1 MKNENLQNEI
11 KGSKLTYTKSTLHE
25 LFAERAVLSPDAI
38 ALEFEDIQVTYGQLA
53 KQINQMAHYLWSQGL
68 RPGQIVAVSLDRTPE
83 LIASLFAVLQCGA
96 SYIPIDTL
104 YPEARINL
112 MIEDAGASFYIG
124 SKSKETFSNKIITL
138 SISAILKAIV
148 DFPDEPLTVKTPSEY
163 GAYIIYTSGSTGKPK
178 GVHVAHWNVINLVYS
193 MAKEPGICA
202 TDKIFALT
210 TISFDAMVMEIYLP
224 LLFGACVV
232 IVDEDTRLDGQLLL
246 QKAIK
251 SNISIIWGTPSIWQ
265 ILLDSGWEKPLN
277 IKILIGGE
285 PVPLALAHKLLS
297 RCNELWN
304 IYGPTET
311 TVCSFLTQITVNDDP
326 ITIGKPIANT
336 TVYLLDI
343 NRNPVNQGEVGEI
356 VIAGD
361 GVSLGY
367 LNRPELT
374 NERFVPN
381 NFEKKSNG
389 KMYLSGDLG
398 KLLPN
403 GQVQC
408 LGRIDNQVK
417 VRGYRIEIGEIENTL
432 LSFEGIK
439 SSVVLANSD
448 ILIAFVVVDF
458 EITQEQDQ
466 IKLWK
471 NELAAHLPPFLIP
484 NIFHVIDK
492 IPTTPNGKV
501 DKAKLLEYKSIS
513 EQNQNLTVPRTEEEK
528 LVAAIWKESLNIKEI
543 DIFSD
548 FFEIGGHS
556 VKAVKV
562 IIDTEKYTGKRFPLS
577 VLFEHSTVEKFA
589 KLLNNSKEVDSGCIV
604 PLKPNGTK
612 VPFFMIHGGGLNVLN
627 YINMSK
633 HFDEEQPFYGI
644 QGVGEKG
651 FENWYKSIDEMAA
664 HYVEAIVKINP
675 TGPYAIGGFCVGG
688 FVAFE
693 VARQLKA
700 QEKEVSLMALL
711 DSYADSSYYCKTY
724 NQKKRARQ
732 YQRTY
737 KRLVFLKEMLTS
749 WESFKKRFNSKKEYI
764 LKKHFEQNNT
774 MSEQEIL
781 AQERFAEASGKI
793 LNLLDA
799 YHLKPQKIDVEIF
812 RSKNRIDHQ
821 FAPPH
826 LGWKKAA
833 LKGITVHTIPS
844 DNFDIRVAPNDK
856 ILARMFQNILDER
869 HLFNILNILSFS
881 CFY

>member
-1 MKNENLQNEI
+1 MQHNKNI
-11 KGSKLTYTKSTLHE
+11 KSNTYGSKIVYPKSTLHE
-25 LFAERAVLSPDAI
+25 LFTERAQTNPNAI
-38 ALEFEDIQVTYGQLA
+38 AIEYENKQVSYSELA
-53 KQINQMAHYLWSQGL
+53 EKINQIANYLWNQGL
-68 RPGQIVAVSLDRTPE
+68 RPSQIVAVSLDRSPE

-112 MIEDAGASFYIG
+112 MMEDAGASFYIG
-124 SKSKETFSNKIITL
+124 LKSKETFSNDIIAL

-148 DFPDEPLTVKTPSEY
+148 NSPKEPLTVKTPTES

-178 GVHVAHWNVINLVYS
+178 GVHVTHCNVINLVYS

-246 QKAIK
+246 QKAIENK
-251 SNISIIWGTPSIWQ
+251 ITIIWGTPSIWQ

-285 PVPLALAHKLLS
+285 PVPLPLAHKLLS

-311 TVCSFLTQITVNDDP
+311 TVCSFLTPITVNDDP

-336 TVYLLDI
+336 IVYLLDS
-343 NRNPVNQGEVGEI
+343 NRNPVRQGEAGEI

-374 NERFVPN
+374 NERFITN
-381 NFEKKSNG
+381 NFEKESNG

-403 GQVQC
+403 GHVQC

-432 LSFEGIK
+432 MAIKGIK

-448 ILIAFVVVDF
+448 ILIAFIVVDF
-458 EITQEQDQ
+458 EITEELDQ
-466 IKLWK
+466 IKWWR
-471 NELAAHLPPFLIP
+471 NELSSQLPPFMIP
-484 NIFHVIDK
+484 NVFHIIDK
-492 IPTTPNGKV
+492 IPTTTNGKV
-501 DKAKLLEYKSIS
+501 DKNKLLEYKSQS
-513 EQNQNLTVPRTEEEK
+513 NKNQNLTAPGTAEEK
-528 LVAAIWKESLNIKEI
+528 LVAAIWKESLNIEEI

-562 IIDTEKYTGKRFPLS
+562 IIDTEKQTGKRFPLS
-577 VLFEHSTVEKFA
+577 ILFEHSTVEKFA
-589 KLLNNSKEVDSGCIV
+589 KLLSDNKEIHSGCIV
-604 PLKPNGTK
+604 PIKPSGSK

-633 HFDEEQPFYGI
+633 HFDEDQPFYGI
-644 QGVGEKG
+644 QGVGDNG
-651 FENWYKSIDEMAA
+651 YDNWYKSIEEMAA
-664 HYVEAIVKINP
+664 HYVQAIVKVNP
-675 TGPYAIGGFCVGG
+675 NGPYAIAGFCVGG

-693 VARQLKA
+693 VVRQLKE
-700 QEKEVSLMALL
+700 QGKEVSLIALL

-737 KRLVFLKEMLTS
+737 KRLIFLKEMLTS
-749 WESFKKRFNSKKEYI
+749 WKSFKKRFNSKKEYI
-764 LKKHFEQNNT
+764 LKRHFEQNNSL
-774 MSEQEIL
+774 SEQEAL

-793 LNLLDA
+793 LDILDE
-799 YHLKPQKIDVEIF
+799 YHLKPQNIDVEIF
-812 RSKNRIDHQ
+812 RSKNRVDHQ
-821 FAPPH
+821 FAPSD

-833 LKGITVHTIPS
+833 LKGVTIHTIPS

-856 ILARMFQNILDER
+856 ILARMFQDILDKK
-869 HLFNILNILSFS
+869 HLNVKS
-881 CFY
+881 

>member
-1 MKNENLQNEI
+1 MTKENDNLENEI
-11 KGSKLTYTKSTLHE
+11 KGIQMTYPKSTLHE
-25 LFAERAVLSPDAI
+25 LFAERATQFPDAI
-38 ALEFEDIQVTYGQLA
+38 AVEFDDKQVTYGQLA
-53 KQINQMAHYLWSQGL
+53 QQINQMANYFWSEGL
-68 RPGQIVAVSLDRTPE
+68 RPGQIVAISLDRTPE
-83 LIASLFAVLQCGA
+83 LIASMFAVLQCGA

-112 MIEDAGASFYIG
+112 MMEDAGATLYIG
-124 SKSKETFSNKIITL
+124 SKSKETFSDTITSL
-138 SISAILKAIV
+138 SIETILKAIV
-148 DFPDEPLTVKTPSEY
+148 DFPNEALTIKTTPES

-178 GVHVAHWNVINLVYS
+178 GVHVAHCNVINLVYS
-193 MAKEPGICA
+193 MAIEPGIGA

-251 SNISIIWGTPSIWQ
+251 NNISVIWGTPSIWQ

-285 PVPLALAHKLLS
+285 PVPLPLAHKLSS

-311 TVCSFLTQITVNDDP
+311 TVCSFLTQITVNDNP

-336 TVYLLDI
+336 TVYLLDV
-343 NRNPVNQGEVGEI
+343 NKNPVKQGEVGEI

-374 NERFVPN
+374 NERFVPD
-381 NFEKKSNG
+381 NFDKESNG

-432 LSFEGIK
+432 QSIKGIK

-448 ILIAFVVVDF
+448 ILIAFVIADF
-458 EITQEQDQ
+458 EISQEQDQ

-471 NELAAHLPPFLIP
+471 NELAAHLPPFMIP
-484 NIFHVIDK
+484 NVFHIIDK

-501 DKAKLLEYKSIS
+501 DKAKLLEFKSLS
-513 EQNQNLTVPRTEEEK
+513 DKNQTLTAPRTEEEK
-528 LVAAIWKESLNIKEI
+528 LVAAIWKESLNLKEI

-562 IIDTEKYTGKRFPLS
+562 IIDTEKHTGKRFPLS
-577 VLFEHSTVEKFA
+577 VLFAHSTVEKFA
-589 KLLNNSKEVDSGCIV
+589 KLISNSEEIDSSCIV
-604 PLKPNGTK
+604 ALKPNGTK

-627 YINMSK
+627 YINLSK
-633 HFDEEQPFYGI
+633 HFDEDQPFYAI
-644 QGVGEKG
+644 QGVGDNG
-651 FENWYKSIDEMAA
+651 FDNWYKSIDEMAA
-664 HYVEAIVKINP
+664 DYVASIVKINP

-693 VARQLKA
+693 VVRQLKA
-700 QEKEVSLMALL
+700 QGKEVSLTALL

-724 NQKKRARQ
+724 NQKKRARK
-732 YQRTY
+732 YQQTY
-737 KRLVFLKEMLTS
+737 KRLVFLKDMLTS
-749 WESFKKRFNSKKEYI
+749 WESFKKRFNSKRDYI
-764 LKKHFEQNNT
+764 LKKHLEQNNT
-774 MSEQEIL
+774 MTEQEIL
-781 AQERFAEASGKI
+781 AQQRFAEASGKI

-799 YHLKPQKIDVEIF
+799 YHLKPQNIDVEIF
-812 RSKNRIDHQ
+812 RSKNRVDHQ

-833 LKGITVHTIPS
+833 LKGLTVHTIPS

-856 ILARMFQNILDER
+856 ILARMFQDILDKK
-869 HLFNILNILSFS
+869 HLNIKS
-881 CFY
+881 

>member
-1 MKNENLQNEI
+1 MQHNKNIENSI
-11 KGSKLTYTKSTLHE
+11 RGSKIVYPKSTLHE
-25 LFAERAVLSPDAI
+25 LFINQAKISPNAI
-38 ALEFEDIQVTYGQLA
+38 ALEFGEEKFTYAELA
-53 KQINQMAHYLWSQGL
+53 VMVNQMAHYLWSQGL
-68 RPGQIVAVSLDRTPE
+68 KPGQIVAVSLDRTPE

-112 MIEDAGASFYIG
+112 MMEDAGASFYIG
-124 SKSKETFSNKIITL
+124 LKSKETFSNDIIAL

-148 DFPDEPLTVKTPSEY
+148 NFPKEPLTVKTPTES

-178 GVHVAHWNVINLVYS
+178 GVHVAHCNVINLVYS
-193 MAKEPGICA
+193 MAKEPGIDA
-202 TDKIFALT
+202 SDKIFSLT

-246 QKAIK
+246 QKAIE
-251 SNISIIWGTPSIWQ
+251 NEITIIWGTPSIWQ

-285 PVPLALAHKLLS
+285 PVPLPLAHKLLS

-311 TVCSFLTQITVNDDP
+311 TVCSFLTPITLNDNP

-336 TVYLLDI
+336 LVYLLDS
-343 NRNPVNQGEVGEI
+343 NRNPVKQGEVGEI

-367 LNRPELT
+367 LNRSELT
-374 NERFVPN
+374 NERFITN
-381 NFEKKSNG
+381 NFEKESNG

-403 GQVQC
+403 GHVQC

-432 LSFEGIK
+432 MAIKGIK

-448 ILIAFVVVDF
+448 ILIAFIVVDF
-458 EITQEQDQ
+458 EITEELDQ
-466 IKLWK
+466 IKWWR
-471 NELAAHLPPFLIP
+471 NELSSQLPPFMIP
-484 NIFHVIDK
+484 NVFHIIDK
-492 IPTTPNGKV
+492 IPTTTNGKV
-501 DKAKLLEYKSIS
+501 DKNKLLEYKSQS
-513 EQNQNLTVPRTEEEK
+513 DKNQNLTVPRTEEEK
-528 LVAAIWKESLNIKEI
+528 LVATIWKESLNIEEI

-562 IIDTEKYTGKRFPLS
+562 IIDTEKQTGKRFPLS
-577 VLFEHSTVEKFA
+577 ILFEHSTVEKFA
-589 KLLNNSKEVDSGCIV
+589 KLLSDNKEIHSGCIV
-604 PLKPNGTK
+604 PIKPSGSK
-612 VPFFMIHGGGLNVLN
+612 VPFFMIHGGGLNVIN
-627 YINMSK
+627 YVNLSK

-644 QGVGEKG
+644 QGIGEKG
-651 FENWYKSIDEMAA
+651 FENWYKSVEAMAA
-664 HYVEAIVKINP
+664 HYIEAIIQINP
-675 TGPYAIGGFCVGG
+675 NGPYAIGGYCVGG
-688 FVAFE
+688 IIAFE
-693 VARQLKA
+693 ISRQLKE
-700 QEKEVSLMALL
+700 QGKEVSLTALL
-711 DSYADSSYYCKTY
+711 DSYADSSYYYKT
-724 NQKKRARQ
+724 NRQKKLARY

-737 KRLVFLKEMLTS
+737 KRLIFLKEMLTS
-749 WESFKKRFNSKKEYI
+749 WKFFKKRFNSKKDYI
-764 LKKHFEQNNT
+764 LKKHFNKNNII
-774 MSEQEIL
+774 MSEQEIS
-781 AQERFAEASGKI
+781 AQELFTEAVGKI
-793 LNLLDA
+793 LNILGK
-799 YHLKPQKIDVEIF
+799 YHLKPQNIEVDLF

-821 FAPPH
+821 FAPSH

-833 LKGITVHTIPS
+833 LKGVKIHTIPT
-844 DNFDIRVAPNDK
+844 DNFDIRESPHDK
-856 ILARMFQNILDER
+856 ILARIFQD
-869 HLFNILNILSFS
+869 ILNEKHN
-881 CFY
+881 YK

>member
-1 MKNENLQNEI
+1 MQHNKNIENSI
-11 KGSKLTYTKSTLHE
+11 RGSKIVYPKSTLHE
-25 LFAERAVLSPDAI
+25 LFINQAKISPNAI
-38 ALEFEDIQVTYGQLA
+38 AVEFGEEKFTYAELSVM
-53 KQINQMAHYLWSQGL
+53 INQIAHYLWSQGL
-68 RPGQIVAVSLDRTPE
+68 KPGQIVAISLDRTPE

-112 MIEDAGASFYIG
+112 MMEDAGASFYIG
-124 SKSKETFSNKIITL
+124 LKSKETFSNDIIAL

-148 DFPDEPLTVKTPSEY
+148 NFPKEPLTVKTPTES

-178 GVHVAHWNVINLVYS
+178 GVHVAHCNVINLVYS
-193 MAKEPGICA
+193 MAKEPGIDA
-202 TDKIFALT
+202 SDKIFSLT

-246 QKAIK
+246 QKAIE
-251 SNISIIWGTPSIWQ
+251 NEITIIWGTPSIWQ

-285 PVPLALAHKLLS
+285 PVPLPLAHKLLS

-311 TVCSFLTQITVNDDP
+311 TVCSFLTPITLNDNP

-336 TVYLLDI
+336 LVYLLDS
-343 NRNPVNQGEVGEI
+343 NRNPVKQGEVGEI

-367 LNRPELT
+367 LNRSELT
-374 NERFVPN
+374 NERFITN
-381 NFEKKSNG
+381 NFEKESNG

-403 GQVQC
+403 GHVQC

-432 LSFEGIK
+432 MAIKGIK

-448 ILIAFVVVDF
+448 ILIAFIVVDF
-458 EITQEQDQ
+458 EITEELDQ
-466 IKLWK
+466 IKWWR
-471 NELAAHLPPFLIP
+471 NELSSQLPPFMIP
-484 NIFHVIDK
+484 NVFHIIDK
-492 IPTTPNGKV
+492 IPTTTNGKV
-501 DKAKLLEYKSIS
+501 DKNKLLEYKSQS
-513 EQNQNLTVPRTEEEK
+513 DENQNLTVPRTEEEK
-528 LVAAIWKESLNIKEI
+528 LVATIWKESLNIEEI

-562 IIDTEKYTGKRFPLS
+562 IIDTEKQTGKRFPLS
-577 VLFEHSTVEKFA
+577 ILFEHSTVEKFA
-589 KLLNNSKEVDSGCIV
+589 KLLSDNKEIHSSCIV
-604 PLKPNGTK
+604 PIKPSGSK
-612 VPFFMIHGGGLNVLN
+612 VPFFMIHGGGLNVIN
-627 YINMSK
+627 YVNLSK

-644 QGVGEKG
+644 QGIGEKG
-651 FENWYKSIDEMAA
+651 FENWYKSVEAMAA
-664 HYVEAIVKINP
+664 HYIEAIIKINP
-675 TGPYAIGGFCVGG
+675 NGPYAIGGYCVGG
-688 FVAFE
+688 IIAFE
-693 VARQLKA
+693 ISRQLKE
-700 QEKEVSLMALL
+700 QGKEVSLTALL
-711 DSYADSSYYCKTY
+711 DSYADSSYYYKT
-724 NQKKRARQ
+724 NRQKKLARY

-737 KRLVFLKEMLTS
+737 KRLIFLKEMLTS
-749 WESFKKRFNSKKEYI
+749 WKFFKKRFNSKKDYI
-764 LKKHFEQNNT
+764 LKKHFNKNNII
-774 MSEQEIL
+774 MSKQEIS
-781 AQERFAEASGKI
+781 AQELFTEAVGKI
-793 LNLLDA
+793 LNILDK
-799 YHLKPQKIDVEIF
+799 YHLKPQNIEVDLF

-821 FAPPH
+821 FAPSH

-833 LKGITVHTIPS
+833 LKGVKIHTIPT
-844 DNFDIRVAPNDK
+844 DNFDIRESPHDK
-856 ILARMFQNILDER
+856 ILARIFQD
-869 HLFNILNILSFS
+869 ILNEKHN
-881 CFY
+881 YK

>member
-1 MKNENLQNEI
+1 MQNNKNI
-11 KGSKLTYTKSTLHE
+11 KNNIYGSKIVYPKSTLHE
-25 LFAERAVLSPDAI
+25 LFTKRAQTNPYATAIEYENKQVSYSELAE
-38 ALEFEDIQVTYGQLA
+38 
-53 KQINQMAHYLWSQGL
+53 KINQTANYLWNQGL
-68 RPGQIVAVSLDRTPE
+68 RPGQIVAVSLDRSPE
-83 LIASLFAVLQCGA
+83 LITSLFAVLQCGA

-112 MIEDAGASFYIG
+112 MMEDAGASFYIG
-124 SKSKETFSNKIITL
+124 KKTKETFSNDIIVL

-148 DFPDEPLTVKTPSEY
+148 NFPKEPLTVKTSTES

-178 GVHVAHWNVINLVYS
+178 GVHVAHCNVINLVYS

-232 IVDEDTRLDGQLLL
+232 IVDEDNRLNGQLLL

-251 SNISIIWGTPSIWQ
+251 NNISIIWGTPSIWQ
-265 ILLDSGWEKPLN
+265 ILLDSGWENPLN

-311 TVCSFLTQITVNDDP
+311 TVCSFLTQITVNDAP

-343 NRNPVNQGEVGEI
+343 NKNPVNYGEVGEI

-374 NERFVPN
+374 NERFVPD
-381 NFEKKSNG
+381 NFDNESNG

-398 KLLPN
+398 KLLHN

-432 LSFEGIK
+432 QSIKGIK

-448 ILIAFVVVDF
+448 ILIAFVVSDI
-458 EITQEQDQ
+458 EIIQVQDQ

-471 NELAAHLPPFLIP
+471 NELAVHLPSFMIP
-484 NIFHVIDK
+484 NVFHIIDK

-501 DKAKLLEYKSIS
+501 DKAKLLEFKSLS
-513 EQNQNLTVPRTEEEK
+513 DKKQTLTAPRTKEEK
-528 LVAAIWKESLNIKEI
+528 LVAAIWKESLNLKDI
-543 DIFSD
+543 DVFSD

-562 IIDTEKYTGKRFPLS
+562 IIDTEKHTGKRFPLS
-577 VLFEHSTVEKFA
+577 VLFAHSTVEKFA
-589 KLLNNSKEVDSGCIV
+589 KLLINSEEIDSSCIV

-633 HFDEEQPFYGI
+633 HFDEDQPFYGI
-644 QGVGEKG
+644 QGVGDNG
-651 FENWYKSIDEMAA
+651 YDNWYKSIEEMAA
-664 HYVEAIVKINP
+664 HYVEAIVKVNP
-675 TGPYAIGGFCVGG
+675 NGPYAIAGFCVGG

-693 VARQLKA
+693 VVRQLRE
-700 QEKEVSLMALL
+700 QGKEVSLIALL

-737 KRLVFLKEMLTS
+737 KRLIFLKEMLTS
-749 WESFKKRFNSKKEYI
+749 WKSFKKRFNSKKEYI
-764 LKKHFEQNNT
+764 LKRHFEQNNSL
-774 MSEQEIL
+774 SEQEAL

-793 LNLLDA
+793 LNILDE
-799 YHLKPQKIDVEIF
+799 YYLKPQNIDIEIF

-821 FAPPH
+821 FAPSD

-833 LKGITVHTIPS
+833 LKGVTIHTIPS

-856 ILARMFQNILDER
+856 ILARMFQDILDKK
-869 HLFNILNILSFS
+869 HLNVKS
-881 CFY
+881 